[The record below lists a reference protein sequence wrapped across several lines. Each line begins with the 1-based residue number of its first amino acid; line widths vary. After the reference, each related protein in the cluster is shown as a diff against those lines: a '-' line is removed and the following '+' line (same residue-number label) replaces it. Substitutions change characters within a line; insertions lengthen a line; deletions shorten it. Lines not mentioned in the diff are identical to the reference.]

1 MLSDTV
7 EVLPPVPLR
16 PPVPDTVEV
25 FPPVPLRPSVPDT
38 VEVLPPVPL
47 RPPVLELPPVPG
59 TLPEQDGHVPKSG
72 VQQMLLLLPLACSRQ
87 ALDAGSD
94 SPHGLL
100 PVDERNAVIICND
113 NQSDNWQ
120 GVYAVL
126 FANSGGPALAGI
138 IVNTTKFWPDLNT
151 NVADWQKLV
160 TAARASGLAGIP
172 DPVASG
178 GSPLVRPNDGNL
190 DATAPN
196 RSAGALLIVETSARL
211 GLPNRPLVVAT
222 GGPLTDV
229 ADAYLIDRTVTE
241 RVVVVSTLGSASA
254 KGGSMG
260 SPNGTMDPWADWIVA
275 QRFRYIQ
282 VSTYYDQTT
291 DVTSSQVSELPQ
303 NPLGSLIADQ
313 QSKIINLMTASD
325 QIGIIAVGLPKFVTA
340 IENVSQDPSSSFDST
355 TGPNLVPDARGR
367 LTLVTGSDC
376 TFVTARLWQM
386 LQDSR
391 TFGP

>member
-1 MLSDTV
+1 MHS
-7 EVLPPVPLR
+7 VLA
-16 PPVPDTVEV
+16 
-25 FPPVPLRPSVPDT
+25 
-38 VEVLPPVPL
+38 
-47 RPPVLELPPVPG
+47 
-59 TLPEQDGHVPKSG
+59 KAI
-72 VQQMLLLLPLACSRQ
+72 LLLPLACSRQ

-100 PVDERNAVIICND
+100 PVDERNAVILSND
-113 NQSDNWQ
+113 SQSDNWQ

-126 FANSGGPALAGI
+126 FAKSGGPELAGI
-138 IVNTTKFWPDLNT
+138 IVNATSFWPDLNF
-151 NVADWQKLV
+151 NVADWRNLV
-160 TAARASGLAGIP
+160 TAARASGLANIP
-172 DPVASG
+172 DPVASA

-190 DATAPN
+190 DATTPN

-211 GLPNRPLVVAT
+211 GLPNRPLVVVT

-229 ADAYLIDRTVTE
+229 ADAYLIDKTVTD

-282 VSTYYDQTT
+282 VSTYYDQTS
-291 DVTSSQVSELPQ
+291 DITSSQVSELPA
-303 NPLGSLIADQ
+303 NPLGNLIAAEQ
-313 QSKIINLMTASD
+313 PKIFNLVTASD

-340 IENVSQDPSSSFDST
+340 VEKVSQDPNTSFEST
-355 TGPNLVPDARGR
+355 TGPNLVPDASGR
-367 LTLVTGSDC
+367 LTLVTGSDSALA
-376 TFVTARLWQM
+376 TARLWQM
-386 LQDSR
+386 LQDPK